1 MECFRF
7 VTVTG
12 LGNNVLNLFQSQ
24 FVVRIKQRRRSYF
37 VKNFAQ
43 ASSLLR
49 SYLHSTCLLQLFFF
63 AAARKRLMNTESQGR
78 FSRLMRK
85 IGWFSIAVF
94 WIWKHCITFW
104 IYCIRKV
111 QNGIA
116 TFVKYDKKWFTM
128 VKSCLQNG
136 LKLFRIGRN
145 CNIQFLAASP
155 LLHHFMSQVFSVISS
170 LHFIIFSS
178 ISPLLYPFSFMA
190 KRFIAGSFLNNMIL
204 IINKLHRLFWHLSSL
219 YVYEFSMQQYPL
231 RSNLTIKEIL
241 GQLNAH

>member
-1 MECFRF
+1 MSPSALLFRCCKKKTDEYRVPREIF
-7 VTVTG
+7 EANAQNWMIFDSSVLDLKT
-12 LGNNVLNLFQSQ
+12 LHNVLNL
-24 FVVRIKQRRRSYF
+24 
-37 VKNFAQ
+37 
-43 ASSLLR
+43 
-49 SYLHSTCLLQLFFF
+49 LHKKSPKWDL
-63 AAARKRLMNTESQGR
+63 N
-78 FSRLMRK
+78 
-85 IGWFSIAVF
+85 
-94 WIWKHCITFW
+94 
-104 IYCIRKV
+104 
-111 QNGIA
+111 A

-204 IINKLHRLFWHLSSL
+204 IINKLHRLF
-219 YVYEFSMQQYPL
+219 
-231 RSNLTIKEIL
+231 
-241 GQLNAH
+241 